1 MHINPIRWANISFCD
16 QQFSYGYKDFCNKYL
31 NQLTFCKENPE
42 MATGKAYLIY
52 AELLTGVSGKPWV
65 PYIILIGW
73 TLLALLMALIFL
85 NKIEFSQISQSV
97 PQINQRKLSKNYLYD
112 REVYA
117 SSIDSIMEASIESG
131 RYKSLE
137 PQKST
142 SSSTIVI
149 SDDENASVGSWREEF
164 RVKIDSEQLTMPITL
179 MTLSFLDL
187 SFVR

>member
-1 MHINPIRWANISFCD
+1 MSFCD
-16 QQFSYGYKDFCNKYL
+16 RQFTYGYKDFCNKYL

-65 PYIILIGW
+65 PYTILIGW

-85 NKIEFSQISQSV
+85 NKIEFSQISQSL

-112 REVYA
+112 VEVYS
-117 SSIDSIMEASIESG
+117 SSIDSYMETSTESG

-137 PQKST
+137 PPKSA

-149 SDDENASVGSWREEF
+149 SDDENASVRSWREEF
-164 RVKIDSEQLTMPITL
+164 RVKFDSEQLTIPVTPI
-179 MTLSFLDL
+179 TLSFLDL